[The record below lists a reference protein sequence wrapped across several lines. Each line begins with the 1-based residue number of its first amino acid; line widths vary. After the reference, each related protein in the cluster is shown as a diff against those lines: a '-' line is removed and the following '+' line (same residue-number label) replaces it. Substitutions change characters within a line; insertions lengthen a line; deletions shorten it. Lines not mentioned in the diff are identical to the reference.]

1 MHLYPS
7 QAKVILQCRAQ
18 CLRIK
23 DHRPYQF
30 RNKICRWCNLSE
42 ETVDHII
49 NCGVDEKIDPICVE
63 NIDLVDQS
71 MVYKLISL
79 ATRINNFLDMVDF

>member
-1 MHLYPS
+1 M
-7 QAKVILQCRAQ
+7 
-18 CLRIK
+18 
-23 DHRPYQF
+23 
-30 RNKICRWCNLSE
+30 
-42 ETVDHII
+42 DHII

-71 MVYKLISL
+71 MVYRLISL